1 MTPTSTA
8 TTQSLFAKI
17 INKIRQGNAKKKR
30 MALAQSKSYKLVPA
44 DASTGNSPKV
54 YAPSGEELPGVI
66 QHEIWPCS
74 DGTHNLVLIL
84 KMRE

>member
-30 MALAQSKSYKLVPA
+30 MALAQSKSYELVIDNA
-44 DASTGNSPKV
+44 LIGQNAKV
-54 YAPSGEELPGVI
+54 YAPNGEELPGVI
-66 QHEIWPCS
+66 GYETCPCS
-74 DGTHNLVLIL
+74 DGTHNIVLIL